1 MKIIDVL
8 TNAIYAEGKTEEELV
23 KNWNENSRNTLSW
36 LLEYDEED
44 LYNDLTSEMFRLDNL
59 EDAMHLINTIDGNQL
74 VLTQRLL
81 FITLN

>member
-74 VLTQRLL
+74 ML
-81 FITLN
+81 I

>member
-74 VLTQRLL
+74 IL
-81 FITLN
+81 I

>member
-23 KNWNENSRNTLSW
+23 KNWNENSQNTLSW
-36 LLEYDEED
+36 LLEYGEDD
-44 LYNDLTSEMFRLDNL
+44 LYNDLTSEMFRLENL

-74 VLTQRLL
+74 VL
-81 FITLN
+81 I

>member
-74 VLTQRLL
+74 VLV
-81 FITLN
+81 

>member
-23 KNWNENSRNTLSW
+23 KNWNENSQNTLSW

-44 LYNDLTSEMFRLDNL
+44 LFNELTSEMFRLENL
-59 EDAMHLINTIDGNQL
+59 EDAIHQINMIDGNQL
-74 VLTQRLL
+74 VL
-81 FITLN
+81 I

>member
-59 EDAMHLINTIDGNQL
+59 EDAMHLINTIDGNQ
-74 VLTQRLL
+74 
-81 FITLN
+81 

>member
-23 KNWNENSRNTLSW
+23 NNWNDNSEKTLSW

-44 LYNDLTSEMFRLDNL
+44 LYNELTSEMFRLENL
-59 EDAMHLINTIDGNQL
+59 EDAIHLINMIDGNQL
-74 VLTQRLL
+74 VL
-81 FITLN
+81 I

>member
-36 LLEYDEED
+36 LLEYGEED

-74 VLTQRLL
+74 VLV
-81 FITLN
+81 

>member
-23 KNWNENSRNTLSW
+23 KNWNENSQNTLSW

-44 LYNDLTSEMFRLDNL
+44 LYNDLTSEMFRLENL
-59 EDAMHLINTIDGNQL
+59 EDAIHLINMIDGNQL
-74 VLTQRLL
+74 IL
-81 FITLN
+81 I

>member
-23 KNWNENSRNTLSW
+23 KNWNENSQNTLSW
-36 LLEYDEED
+36 LLEYGEDD
-44 LYNDLTSEMFRLDNL
+44 LYNDLTSEMFRLENL

-74 VLTQRLL
+74 IL
-81 FITLN
+81 I

>member
-74 VLTQRLL
+74 LL
-81 FITLN
+81 I

>member
-23 KNWNENSRNTLSW
+23 KNWNENSQNTLSW

-44 LYNDLTSEMFRLDNL
+44 LFNELTSEMFRLENL
-59 EDAMHLINTIDGNQL
+59 DDAIHRITMIDGNQL
-74 VLTQRLL
+74 VL
-81 FITLN
+81 I

>member
-44 LYNDLTSEMFRLDNL
+44 LYNDLTSEMFRVDNL
-59 EDAMHLINTIDGNQL
+59 EDAMHLINTIDGNLL
-74 VLTQRLL
+74 VLT
-81 FITLN
+81 

>member
-23 KNWNENSRNTLSW
+23 KNWNENSQNTLSW

-44 LYNDLTSEMFRLDNL
+44 LYNDLTSEMFRLENL
-59 EDAMHLINTIDGNQL
+59 EDAIHLINMIDGNQL
-74 VLTQRLL
+74 VL
-81 FITLN
+81 I

>member
-23 KNWNENSRNTLSW
+23 KNWNENSQNTLSW

-44 LYNDLTSEMFRLDNL
+44 LYNDLTNEMFRLENL
-59 EDAMHLINTIDGNQL
+59 EDAIHLINMIDGNQL
-74 VLTQRLL
+74 IL
-81 FITLN
+81 I

>member
-59 EDAMHLINTIDGNQL
+59 EDAMHRINTIDGNQL
-74 VLTQRLL
+74 VLV
-81 FITLN
+81 